1 MNEEILKEAVFKIN
15 TASGTGSGF
24 YILEKDLIVTNFHVV
39 EENKVVSIQSHT
51 QDRYIAD
58 VVYINPD
65 VDIAFLKLREKLN
78 ITNPIILSNKNVE
91 VKNRD
96 KVIVLGFPFGMPFT
110 VTEGI
115 VSNNKQLIEGKNYI
129 QTDAAINPGNSG
141 GPVLDTNNRLV
152 GVISSKFADA
162 ENIGFAIPTS
172 IIEEE
177 LSSFDETKKKF
188 GLKCDSCKNVIYEK
202 VEDCPY
208 CGARIDDSL
217 FEEKELDGIAVF
229 VEAAIGK
236 LNINPVLA
244 REGVDFWRF
253 HQGSSLINMFV
264 YNNYYLH
271 ATSPLNELPNSNIEE
286 LYTYLLSDSLYPY
299 KLGIYNNQ
307 IYITYRVHI
316 SDINSTR
323 RDEIINNLSNLA
335 IVADRMDDFL
345 EKNYQ
350 CSKTSYSKPI

>member
-24 YILEKDLIVTNFHVV
+24 YISEKDLIVTNFHVV
-39 EENKVVSIQSHT
+39 EENKIVSVQSNT

-65 VDIAFLKLREKLN
+65 VDIAFLKLKEKLN
-78 ITNPIILSNKNVE
+78 ITHPIIISDNYID

-115 VSNNKQLIEGKNYI
+115 VSNNNQLIEGKNYI

-141 GPVLDTNNRLV
+141 GPVLDMNNRLV
-152 GVISSKFADA
+152 GVISSKFTDA
-162 ENIGFAIPTS
+162 ENIGFAIPAN
-172 IIEEE
+172 IVIEE
-177 LSSFDETKKKF
+177 LSSFDDSKQKF

-202 VEDCPY
+202 VEDCPN

-217 FEEKELDGIAVF
+217 FEEKELDDFAVF
-229 VEAAIGK
+229 VESAIDK
-236 LNINPVLA
+236 LNINPILA
-244 REGVDFWRF
+244 REGNDFWRF
-253 HQGSSLINMFV
+253 HQGSSLISIFV
-264 YNNYYLH
+264 YNTFYLH
-271 ATSPLNELPNSNIEE
+271 ATSPLNELPTSNIEE
-286 LYTYLLSDSLYPY
+286 LYSYLLSDSLYPY
-299 KLGIYNNQ
+299 KLGIYKNQ
-307 IYITYRVHI
+307 IYITYRAHI
-316 SDINSTR
+316 SDISSVR
-323 RDEIINNLSNLA
+323 RDEIIDNLSNLA
-335 IVADRMDDFL
+335 IMADKMDDFL

-350 CSKTSYSKPI
+350 CVKTSYSKSI